1 MSNKLN
7 KSRSTAMN
15 SNVLKLEMF
24 EAVCKCG
31 HVGKSH
37 YVIISFPLMAQSR
50 KDAARIARG
59 IPRVKHD
66 YQDAI
71 LNVFKIDK
79 ERYFELVET
88 NNNDPYLRCT
98 CIQDQNMIDLSDRL
112 MDENHLDYYTPRKEE
127 NKKAFYCN
135 KQKIRNQKRYM
146 TRYYD
151 IEKFDTYSAAEFN
164 DIA

>member
-1 MSNKLN
+1 MKNN
-7 KSRSTAMN
+7 I
-15 SNVLKLEMF
+15 LKLKMF
-24 EAVCKCG
+24 EVVCKCG

-37 YVIISFPLMAQSR
+37 YVIIRFPVMAKSK

-71 LNVFKIDK
+71 LNVFEVDK
-79 ERYFELVET
+79 ERYFDLVET
-88 NNNDPYLRCT
+88 NNNDPYLHCT
-98 CIQDQNMIDLSDRL
+98 CIQDQNTIDLSDRL
-112 MDENHLDYYTPRKEE
+112 MDEERSDYRIPRKEE
-127 NKKAFYCN
+127 NKKTVYCN
-135 KQKIRNQKRYM
+135 KQKIRNQKKYM

-151 IEKFDTYSAAEFN
+151 IEKFDNYNAVKFN

>member
-1 MSNKLN
+1 MKNN
-7 KSRSTAMN
+7 I
-15 SNVLKLEMF
+15 LKLDMF

-31 HVGKSH
+31 HVGRSH
-37 YVIISFPLMAQSR
+37 YIIKSFPLMAQSR
-50 KDAARIARG
+50 KEAARIARG

-79 ERYFELVET
+79 KRYFELVEI
-88 NNNDPYLRCT
+88 NNRDPYLRCT
-98 CIQDQNMIDLSDRL
+98 CIQDQNAIDLSDRL
-112 MDENHLDYYTPRKEE
+112 MDEDRSNHYASRKEE
-127 NKKAFYCN
+127 NKKSFYRN
-135 KQKIRNQKRYM
+135 KQKIRNQKKYM

-151 IEKFDTYSAAEFN
+151 FEKISNYNTIEYN

>member
-1 MSNKLN
+1 MKNN
-7 KSRSTAMN
+7 I
-15 SNVLKLEMF
+15 LKLEMF

-37 YVIISFPLMAQSR
+37 YVIISFPLMAQSK

-59 IPRVKHD
+59 MPRVKHD

-71 LNVFKIDK
+71 LNVFKIDQK
-79 ERYFELVET
+79 RYFELLEI
-88 NNNDPYLRCT
+88 NDRDPYLHCT
-98 CIQDQNMIDLSDRL
+98 CIQDQNMHDLSDRL
-112 MDENHLDYYTPRKEE
+112 MTEDRSNHYTSRKEE
-127 NKKAFYCN
+127 NKKSFYCN
-135 KQKIRNQKRYM
+135 KKKIRNQKKYM

-151 IEKFDTYSAAEFN
+151 FEKISNYNTIEVN

>member
-1 MSNKLN
+1 MKSNI
-7 KSRSTAMN
+7 
-15 SNVLKLEMF
+15 LKLEMF

-37 YVIISFPLMAQSR
+37 YIPISFPLMAQSK

-59 IPRVKHD
+59 LPRVKHD
-66 YQDAI
+66 HQDAI

-79 ERYFELVET
+79 KRYFELVET
-88 NNNDPYLRCT
+88 NNRNLYLRCT
-98 CIQDQNMIDLSDRL
+98 CIQDQNLIDLSDRL
-112 MDENHLDYYTPRKEE
+112 MNEDRSTHYTSRKEE
-127 NKKAFYCN
+127 NKKPFYCN
-135 KQKIRNQKRYM
+135 KQKIRNQKKYM

-151 IEKFDTYSAAEFN
+151 FEKNNNYNTVEVN

>member
-1 MSNKLN
+1 MKNN
-7 KSRSTAMN
+7 I
-15 SNVLKLEMF
+15 LKLEMF

-37 YVIISFPLMAQSR
+37 YVIISFPLMAQSK

-59 IPRVKHD
+59 MPRVKHD

-79 ERYFELVET
+79 KRYFELIEI
-88 NNNDPYLRCT
+88 NNHDPYLHCT
-98 CIQDQNMIDLSDRL
+98 CIQDQNAIDLTGRL
-112 MDENHLDYYTPRKEE
+112 MNEDRSNCRTSRKEE
-127 NKKAFYCN
+127 NRKAFYCN

-151 IEKFDTYSAAEFN
+151 FEKNDYYNSVEFN

>member
-1 MSNKLN
+1 MK
-7 KSRSTAMN
+7 

-37 YVIISFPLMAQSR
+37 YVIISFPLMAPSR

-79 ERYFELVET
+79 KRYFELVEI

-112 MDENHLDYYTPRKEE
+112 MDENRADYRLPRKEE
-127 NKKAFYCN
+127 NKKTFYCN
-135 KQKIRNQKRYM
+135 KQKIRNQKKYM

-151 IEKFDTYSAAEFN
+151 IEKFDNYSAVEFN